1 MMVSEDETRFFTVL
15 AEMVFPDGQLGGC
28 VIERRLGTCN
38 GCQFM
43 YVADCHICCRLAN
56 FRKATAK
63 DKRRIRA
70 FLHEYPEMREV
81 LS

>member
-1 MMVSEDETRFFTVL
+1 MGSEEEDRFLTAL
-15 AEMVFPDGQLGGC
+15 AEMAFPDGRFGDC
-28 VIERRLGTCN
+28 VIERRLGTCT
-38 GCQFM
+38 GCQFT

-70 FLHEYPEMREV
+70 FLSPRG
-81 LS
+81 